1 MKGETRL
8 LSALVPQRGYF
19 PDFLTPAEGSEGLDT
34 GLEALRATSP
44 ARLHTEVA
52 LAAAHP
58 SPLRSLPGR
67 LASLAEGR
75 AESVA
80 RLVAALRAYYHAAV
94 EPYWT
99 HIQAQTRT
107 ASPDTLAELVQAWL
121 LGADN
126 LARRIERSE
135 KGAA

>member
-1 MKGETRL
+1 MVNEPTIDEQ
-8 LSALVPQRGYF
+8 A
-19 PDFLTPAEGSEGLDT
+19 
-34 GLEALRATSP
+34 
-44 ARLHTEVA
+44 
-52 LAAAHP
+52 
-58 SPLRSLPGR
+58 
-67 LASLAEGR
+67 
-75 AESVA
+75 
-80 RLVAALRAYYHAAV
+80 AALRRL
-94 EPYWT
+94 WT